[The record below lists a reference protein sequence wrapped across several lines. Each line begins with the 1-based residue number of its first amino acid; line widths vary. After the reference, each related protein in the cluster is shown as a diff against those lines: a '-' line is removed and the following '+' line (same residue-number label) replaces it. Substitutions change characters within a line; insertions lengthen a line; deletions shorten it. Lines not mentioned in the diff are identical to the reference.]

1 MRKTRVFPPS
11 NLKKPSKWLFL
22 PQIIKDLFFLFLL
35 YVTFVFCQKQAKKE
49 TSGWIIAFLVVI
61 LGYQRPSPKTTH
73 QSICICMC
81 SIIVYSTMNTYWK
94 LNLETMSRRLLRDHI
109 YPVE

>member
-1 MRKTRVFPPS
+1 MAFFV
-11 NLKKPSKWLFL
+11 
-22 PQIIKDLFFLFLL
+22 PQIIKDLFFFVPALCNICLL
-35 YVTFVFCQKQAKKE
+35 SKTSQKKE
-49 TSGWIIAFLVVI
+49 TSGWITAFLVVI

-109 YPVE
+109 YLVE